1 MWIEIGGRLLNLNH
15 YHKIIKMID
24 ECESYKDYCIKFYLK
39 NGTKTEFTLVSF
51 KDKEKRDTTFNWLHV
66 KIVEVIC
73 E

>member
-1 MWIEIGGRLLNLNH
+1 
-15 YHKIIKMID
+15 MID

-39 NGTKTEFTLVSF
+39 NGTKTEFTLASF
-51 KDKEKRDTTFNWLHV
+51 ENKEKRDKVFNWLHN